1 MNSSVVYEGYDPAAP
16 VLVIGAYGDEGA
28 IHELLEDI
36 GILGAIQHLDRDD
49 FLLSHCSCK
58 AQTVALLCRL

>member
-1 MNSSVVYEGYDPAAP
+1 MYPSVVYEGDDPAAP

-36 GILGAIQHLDRDD
+36 GVLGAIQHLDRDD

-58 AQTVALLCRL
+58 AKTVALLGRL